1 MSRTGQPGRSV
12 SARLLDVLF
21 AFRAGRSRLSLAEL
35 TRATGLPH
43 ASVRRLA
50 LELVEAGALDRARDG
65 TFTVGIRLWELG
77 TLAPLSLPLRTVALP
92 YMQDLHA
99 ALRQHVQIAVLDGT
113 SAVLVERLSADR
125 AVDVAFRTGGRLPL
139 HSSGVGKVLLA
150 HAAPE
155 LADAV
160 VREGLPAT
168 TPRTVTDPGLLRA
181 ELADIRESGTASVY
195 GETSPGVNSVATRVL
210 DAEGSVVAA
219 LGVVVRAGTVDLR
232 TVRPAVIAGGLAVS
246 RGLGWRTEVGVRR
259 GSANFA

>member
-21 AFRAGRSRLSLAEL
+21 AFRAGRSRLTLAEL

-65 TFTVGIRLWELG
+65 TFTVGIRMWELG
-77 TLAPLSLPLRTVALP
+77 TLAPLSFPLRTVALP
-92 YMQDLHA
+92 YMEDLHA

-113 SAVLVERLSADR
+113 SAVLVERLSAER
-125 AVDVAFRTGGRLPL
+125 AVDVEFRPGGRLPL

-155 LADAV
+155 LIDV
-160 VREGLPAT
+160 LVRNGLPAP
-168 TPRTVTDPGLLRA
+168 TPRTLTEPQRLRA
-181 ELADIRESGTASVY
+181 ELAEVRESGAATVY
-195 GETSPGVNSVATRVL
+195 GETSPGVDSVATRVL
-210 DAEGSVVAA
+210 DADGAVVAA
-219 LGVVVRAGTVDLR
+219 LGVVVRAGTADLR
-232 TVRPAVIAGGLAVS
+232 AVRPAVIASGLAVS
-246 RGLGWRTEVGVRR
+246 RGLGWLPRSGVRCP
-259 GSANFA
+259 